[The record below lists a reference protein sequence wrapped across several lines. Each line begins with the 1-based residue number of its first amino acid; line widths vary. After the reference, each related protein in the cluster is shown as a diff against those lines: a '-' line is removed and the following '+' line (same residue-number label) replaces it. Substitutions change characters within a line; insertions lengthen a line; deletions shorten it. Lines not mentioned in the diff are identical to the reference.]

1 MKKENIVLIGM
12 PGVGKSTIGVVLAK
26 VLGYEFID
34 ADLLIQK
41 AEGKLLREI
50 IEEKGTDGFIEVE
63 NRGLSLDSREEPKIR
78 TTHSVI
84 ATGGSVVYG
93 KEAMEHLGSI
103 GTIVYL
109 KQNLKPLERRLRNI
123 KGRGVVL
130 KPGQT
135 LAGLYKERVV
145 LYEKYADI
153 IVDEYK
159 LNVEQTLDAVLQAL
173 KEKNGTEKAEDE

>member
-1 MKKENIVLIGM
+1 MRKENVVLIGM

-26 VLGYEFID
+26 VLGYEFVD

-50 IEEKGTDGFIEVE
+50 IAEKGTDGFIEVE
-63 NRGLSLDSREEPKIR
+63 NRVNSQIQTR
-78 TTHSVI
+78 HSVI

-93 KEAMEHLGSI
+93 KEAMEHLCSI
-103 GTIVYL
+103 GTVVYL

-135 LAGLYKERVV
+135 LAGLYKERIV
-145 LYEKYADI
+145 LYEKYADV

-173 KEKNGTEKAEDE
+173 KEFDGTEKGEIE